1 MPDGALF
8 EGEPQVHVAVHAHR
22 TSRGALAV
30 LVVTAALGVLATG
43 VIHAAKASADPT
55 PSCDATTCT
64 VSFGTAGTTQQ
75 WSVPAGVSTITVD
88 MAGGSGG
95 SSAAGGQGGPGGAM
109 VATVPVFSGENLSV
123 LQGTAPFPGGDFGGG
138 GAPGGAGGPVPT
150 GGWGGGGSFVF
161 ETNPTATLLLAVG
174 GGGGA
179 GGDKN
184 EVAGAG
190 GSNGPG
196 SDATTN
202 FVPSVVGL
210 GGTLAAGG
218 GGGAGNQGPF
228 ANGSAGAGPAMAP
241 SNPGAGGSGGAS
253 SLPAVSSGG
262 GGGGGY
268 FGGGGGG
275 VQDPAAVFAG
285 AGGGGSG
292 FNDPS
297 TTVESKS
304 TNTGDGSVTITYP
317 VPVTTTTSGVLRD
330 ATNGAPIPNSCVVF
344 SPAAFPGQTNFTN
357 VGGDGT
363 WSFNTAESGPFNLAF
378 YTTANGDC
386 SQPILP
392 TPVPSWYINQPLSG
406 TDEHVITPP
415 PGATTVDAGTSG
427 IVACLGATALPTA
440 PCATPQVDLSGHVD
454 TTGPVPLANV
464 CVFALDSSGNGV
476 ALAMTDAQGNW
487 SMAGLPADFNVVVAF
502 IPFFGGTDNPCGQG
516 SGGGGNPPVPPAGAL
531 QPVFY
536 GNVWINLAD
545 PVLLNDPYTWAVARG
560 ATVLNAP
567 TANVNA
573 CITTAAGTVVPRP
586 SCSPTAAVVA
596 ANGQTT
602 PAAAAPSASPLL
614 AFTGAT
620 FLPLVTFGSGLLVA
634 GLALLAISS
643 IGRRRWLHGHLRT
656 AAVPLRHTNR
666 RTGPLSRIAIPSRL
680 QRSRRQAPR

>member
-1 MPDGALF
+1 MGRCS
-8 EGEPQVHVAVHAHR
+8 EEPQVHVVVPDHR

-30 LVVTAALGVLATG
+30 MVVTAALGVLASG
-43 VIHAAKASADPT
+43 VIHAPQASADPT

-64 VSFGTAGTTQQ
+64 VGFGTAGTTQQ
-75 WSVPAGVSTITVD
+75 WSVPAGVSTITVT

-95 SSAAGGQGGPGGAM
+95 SSAAGGLGGAGGAM
-109 VATVPVFSGENLSV
+109 VATVPVFSGENLSI
-123 LQGTAPFPGGDFGGG
+123 LQGTSPYPGGDFGGG
-138 GAPGGAGGPVPT
+138 GAPGGAGGPDPT

-179 GGDKN
+179 GGDTS

-190 GSNGPG
+190 GTNGPG
-196 SDATTN
+196 SDATTTN
-202 FVPSVVGL
+202 PDGTVVGL

-218 GGGAGNQGPF
+218 AGGVGNQGPS
-228 ANGSAGAGPAMAP
+228 AAGSAGGGPAMAP

-253 SLPAVSSGG
+253 DQPAVSSGG

-275 VQDPAAVFAG
+275 VDDPSGIDAG

-297 TTVESKS
+297 TTVLSTS
-304 TNTGDGSVTITYP
+304 TNTGEGSVTITYP
-317 VPVTTTTSGVLRD
+317 LPVTTTTSGVLRD
-330 ATNGAPIPNSCVVF
+330 AATGAPIPNSCVVF
-344 SPAAFPGQTNFTN
+344 SPAAFPGQTNFNN
-357 VGGDGT
+357 VGINGQ
-363 WSFNTAESGPFNLAF
+363 WSFTTAESGPFNLAF

-415 PGATTVDAGTSG
+415 PGATTVAAGTSG

-440 PCATPQVDLSGHVD
+440 PCAVPPVVLSGHVD

-464 CVFALDSSGNGV
+464 CVFVLGSDRNGT
-476 ALAMTDAQGNW
+476 AQTMTDAQGNW
-487 SMAGLPADFNVVVAF
+487 SISGLPTGFNVVVGF
-502 IPFFGGTDNPCGQG
+502 VPLFNG
-516 SGGGGNPPVPPAGAL
+516 SGGPCQNDGPPPVPQAGQL

-536 GNVWINLAD
+536 SNIWADLAD
-545 PVLLNDPYTWAVARG
+545 PNLLNDPYTWAVAHG
-560 ATVLNAP
+560 ATVLSAP
-567 TANVNA
+567 TANVDA
-573 CITTAAGTVVPRP
+573 CITNAAGTVVPRP
-586 SCSPTAAVVA
+586 SCTPSIPAVVA
-596 ANGQTT
+596 NSPTT
-602 PAAAAPSASPLL
+602 LAATVPSASPLL

-620 FLPLVTFGSGLLVA
+620 FLPLVTIGSGLLLS
-634 GLALLAISS
+634 GLALLVISS
-643 IGRRRWLHGHLRT
+643 TGRRRE
-656 AAVPLRHTNR
+656 
-666 RTGPLSRIAIPSRL
+666 
-680 QRSRRQAPR
+680 PR

>member
-1 MPDGALF
+1 MRVVVPD
-8 EGEPQVHVAVHAHR
+8 HR
-22 TSRGALAV
+22 ISRGVLALM
-30 LVVTAALGVLATG
+30 VVTAALGVLATG
-43 VIHAAKASADPT
+43 VIHAPQASADPT

-75 WSVPAGVSTITVD
+75 WNVPPGVSTITVT

-95 SSAAGGQGGPGGAM
+95 SSAAGGVGGAGGQM
-109 VATVPVFSGENLSV
+109 VATVPVSSGENLSI
-123 LQGTAPFPGGDFGGG
+123 LQGTSAFPGGDFGGG
-138 GAPGGAGGPVPT
+138 GAPGGVGGPEST

-161 ETNPTATLLLAVG
+161 ETNPTSTLLLAVG

-179 GGDKN
+179 GGN
-184 EVAGAG
+184 SGEVAGVG

-196 SDATTN
+196 SDATSDEDGT
-202 FVPSVVGL
+202 VVGL

-218 GGGAGNQGPF
+218 AGGAGVSGPS
-228 ANGSAGAGPAMAP
+228 AAGSAGAGPAMAP

-253 SLPAVSSGG
+253 NSLPTLSSGG

-275 VQDPAAVFAG
+275 VSDPLGVFSG

-297 TTVESKS
+297 TTVVSTS

-330 ATNGAPIPNSCVVF
+330 ATTGAAIPNSCVLF
-344 SPAAFPGQTNFTN
+344 SPAAFPGQNNFN
-357 VGGDGT
+357 SVQNDGT
-363 WSFNTAESGPFNLAF
+363 WSFTTSESGPFNLAF

-415 PGATTVDAGTSG
+415 PGATAVAAGASG
-427 IVACLGATALPTA
+427 IVACLGETALPTA
-440 PCATPQVDLSGHVD
+440 ACATPQVILSGHVD

-464 CVFALDSSGNGV
+464 CVFVLDASGNG

-487 SMAGLPADFNVVVAF
+487 SISGLPDGFNVVVAF
-502 IPFFGGTDNPCGQG
+502 IPFFGGTADPCGQNSNG
-516 SGGGGNPPVPPAGAL
+516 PPPAPPAGAL

-536 GNVWINLAD
+536 GNVWINLTD
-545 PVLLNDPYTWAVARG
+545 PALANDPYTWAVAHG
-560 ATVLNAP
+560 AIALSAP
-567 TANVNA
+567 TANVDA

-586 SCSPTAAVVA
+586 SCTPSVPAVVTA
-596 ANGQTT
+596 SPTT
-602 PAAAAPSASPLL
+602 PAATVPSASLVL

-620 FLPLVTFGSGLLVA
+620 FLPLVTIGSSLLLA

-643 IGRRRWLHGHLRT
+643 TGRRRWLHSHLRT
-656 AAVPLRHTNR
+656 SAVAHRHTR
-666 RTGPLSRIAIPSRL
+666 RHTGPLSRIKLPSAL
-680 QRSRRQAPR
+680 FQRSRQRGTSH